1 MSTIYLAG
9 IDIGTTGAKTA
20 IFDLSG
26 TMVSSGYREYV
37 CDYPKANWV
46 EQDPELLVA
55 SSMEASREAIA
66 KSGID
71 PKAIAGIGVSA
82 QRSCTIFVD
91 RNGVPVR
98 PMISW
103 QDNRTS
109 AEVDDIKQ
117 KFTPGDFYRITGSP
131 LATTWIVTKIL
142 WLRKNEPRSWE
153 KVARVVQLHDYAL
166 RALGADDFY
175 EDIPDAAFF
184 GLWDTDALAW
194 REEMLGGF
202 GIDKTILPIPK
213 PSGTSI
219 GAVSRETAERTGF
232 AAGTPICVGAGDQNS
247 AVVGAGIVSE
257 GFLSVSMGTG
267 GIAITYLDR
276 PFRDP
281 AGMSMVTNHAI
292 HGKWQLEGLQNG
304 AAGVFRWFRDE
315 IATLEKET
323 AKREKRDPYELIN
336 RLIEKTPAGA
346 KGLVFLPYLAASA
359 APRWNPHARGTFTG
373 LTFAHDRG
381 CVARAFIEGIT
392 MEMKDILR
400 SMLTS
405 GITIDTVRIMGGA
418 TKSELWNQIQSDM
431 YNRPVETL
439 KVTDAALLG
448 AAIMAGTGSGHFGGI
463 RDAVSKMV
471 KIDRVYEPR
480 EQNARLYDELYDV
493 YVRMYEGMEGKDVFA
508 RLARIQERL

>member
-26 TMVSSGYREYV
+26 KMVSSGYREYA
-37 CDYPKANWV
+37 CAYPKANWV

-91 RNGVPVR
+91 GRGVPVR

-194 REEMLGGF
+194 REEARRF
-202 GIDKTILPIPK
+202 
-213 PSGTSI
+213 
-219 GAVSRETAERTGF
+219 
-232 AAGTPICVGAGDQNS
+232 VGA
-247 AVVGAGIVSE
+247 
-257 GFLSVSMGTG
+257 L
-267 GIAITYLDR
+267 R
-276 PFRDP
+276 P
-281 AGMSMVTNHAI
+281 
-292 HGKWQLEGLQNG
+292 
-304 AAGVFRWFRDE
+304 
-315 IATLEKET
+315 
-323 AKREKRDPYELIN
+323 
-336 RLIEKTPAGA
+336 
-346 KGLVFLPYLAASA
+346 
-359 APRWNPHARGTFTG
+359 
-373 LTFAHDRG
+373 
-381 CVARAFIEGIT
+381 VARAPVAYAELPSTQHAFET
-392 MEMKDILR
+392 FYSVR
-400 SMLTS
+400 SAHTA
-405 GITIDTVRIMGGA
+405 IAAVR
-418 TKSELWNQIQSDM
+418 
-431 YNRPVETL
+431 
-439 KVTDAALLG
+439 
-448 AAIMAGTGSGHFGGI
+448 FGDWV
-463 RDAVSKMV
+463 RTAVSGTAQEATT
-471 KIDRVYEPR
+471 R
-480 EQNARLYDELYDV
+480 AR
-493 YVRMYEGMEGKDVFA
+493 G
-508 RLARIQERL
+508 